1 MTVFEATKR
10 DEALSSREIPRS
22 FGCAG
27 STFPCIRKEEPSVAP
42 KEMTLRDFKV
52 FCIRRIPHLMAQ
64 ELRRRH
70 LWRPRSGLDRHVH
83 EQVGRFLDG
92 WAHGLWEGRF
102 RKLLD
107 SPEPSAA
114 REAIARDTA
123 LWLLEHLDLADR
135 DDASAVFG
143 SYRRFTER
151 LRAKREGGR

>member
-1 MTVFEATKR
+1 M
-10 DEALSSREIPRS
+10 
-22 FGCAG
+22 
-27 STFPCIRKEEPSVAP
+27 AP
-42 KEMTLRDFKV
+42 KEMTLRDFKA

-64 ELRRRH
+64 ELRMRH
-70 LWRPRSGLDRHVH
+70 LWRHRSGLDRHVH

-102 RKLLD
+102 RKSLD

-114 REAIARDTA
+114 REAIAREAA
-123 LWLLEHLDLADR
+123 LWLLEHLDLTDG

-151 LRAKREGGR
+151 LRAKRGGGR